1 VDDPAAIEFMA
12 LTEGAAKETDP
23 EKRKEMYL
31 RAETILT
38 NEFVTMIPIYFYT
51 RVVCTKPYVE
61 RVYMPLGGQGWHLWK
76 VLAH

>member
-1 VDDPAAIEFMA
+1 
-12 LTEGAAKETDP
+12 
-23 EKRKEMYL
+23 MYL